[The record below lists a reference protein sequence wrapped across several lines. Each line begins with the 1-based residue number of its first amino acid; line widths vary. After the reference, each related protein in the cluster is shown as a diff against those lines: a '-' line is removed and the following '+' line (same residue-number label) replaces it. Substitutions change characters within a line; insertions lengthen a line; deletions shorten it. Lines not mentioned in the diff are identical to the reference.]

1 MERPVLAQRG
11 EILYLRLRV
20 LPGAREN
27 GLQGIHGDSLRVRV
41 AAPPVKG
48 AANRAL
54 VRFLAKTLQVRR
66 SQVEIA
72 EGHSSRSK
80 LLAIRGLPLKEAK
93 TRLGLP

>member
-11 EILYLRLRV
+11 ETLYLRLRV

-27 GLQGIHGDSLRVRV
+27 RLQDVRGDALRVRV

-48 AANRAL
+48 AANRTL
-54 VRFLAKTLQVRR
+54 VRFLAEILRVRR
-66 SQVEIA
+66 SQVEIM
-72 EGHSSRSK
+72 EGHSSRNK
-80 LLAIRGLPLKEAK
+80 LLAISGLSLKEAK